1 MLFNIPTFKFLSKLS
16 FRWLFDFRTKMTDST
31 SDSMSKLPEQVDI
44 ASENGNH
51 VQTIPSYEPDELPRQ
66 FSLLS
71 TLAFGFSM
79 TNSWLGYSATFIT
92 PLLLGGSPT
101 VFFGLI
107 AASIASCFIS
117 KSYFQYLSRGLSDM
131 PLFLAAGL
139 AELAS
144 AYPSSGGQ
152 YHFAYMVTP
161 PKYRALVAFVMGW
174 LSVVA
179 WALTSA
185 STALVCGES
194 SFQETGRNKRIIYL

>member
-1 MLFNIPTFKFLSKLS
+1 MKESTP
-16 FRWLFDFRTKMTDST
+16 DF
-31 SDSMSKLPEQVDI
+31 MSKISTQLDTT
-44 ASENGNH
+44 SEDRTHDGHSSND
-51 VQTIPSYEPDELPRQ
+51 EPNELPRQ

-117 KSYFQYLSRGLSDM
+117 KTGNPDSYHTEYLTQVLA
-131 PLFLAAGL
+131 AAGL

-144 AYPSSGGQ
+144 AYPSNGGQ

-161 PKYRALVAFVMGW
+161 PKYRAVTAFVMGW

-179 WALTSA
+179 WGLTSA
-185 STALVCGES
+185 STALVCGKSLNEPQKLKETTLRGSLTLSRS
-194 SFQETGRNKRIIYL
+194 SNGR

>member
-1 MLFNIPTFKFLSKLS
+1 
-16 FRWLFDFRTKMTDST
+16 MTESGT
-31 SDSMSKLPEQVDI
+31 DSMSKLPEQIHTTDGKG
-44 ASENGNH
+44 GNIDSH
-51 VQTIPSYEPDELPRQ
+51 HSNEQHELPRQ
-66 FSLLS
+66 FSLFS

-79 TNSWLGYSATFIT
+79 TNSWLGYSAIFIT

-117 KSYFQYLSRGLSDM
+117 RKTLSRFHHQNRLT
-131 PLFLAAGL
+131 LFLAAGL

-144 AYPSSGGQ
+144 AYPSSAGQ

-161 PKYRALVAFVMGW
+161 PKYRALVAFILGW

-185 STALVCGES
+185 STALVCGECSGRRPS
-194 SFQETGRNKRIIYL
+194 SRATIVSWLTDGYSQLKWL

>member
-1 MLFNIPTFKFLSKLS
+1 
-16 FRWLFDFRTKMTDST
+16 MTDSAT
-31 SDSMSKLPEQVDI
+31 DSMSKLPEQVNTPNGK
-44 ASENGNH
+44 SEH
-51 VQTIPSYEPDELPRQ
+51 IDSCHSHEQHELPRQ
-66 FSLLS
+66 FSLFS

-117 KSYFQYLSRGLSDM
+117 RRTVSRLYHEN
-131 PLFLAAGL
+131 PLTLFLAAGL

-144 AYPSSGGQ
+144 AYPSSAGQ

-161 PKYRALVAFVMGW
+161 PNYRALVAFILGW

-185 STALVCGES
+185 STALVCGECWS
-194 SFQETGRNKRIIYL
+194 NEFGSK